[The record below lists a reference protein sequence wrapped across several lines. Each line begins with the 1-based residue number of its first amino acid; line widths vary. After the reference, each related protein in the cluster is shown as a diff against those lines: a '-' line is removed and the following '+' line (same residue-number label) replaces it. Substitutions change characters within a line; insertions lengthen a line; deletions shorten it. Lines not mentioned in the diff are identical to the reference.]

1 MTTLTL
7 RFDGASRG
15 NPGKGSSAAVLFDGT
30 GTCIG
35 QAYRR
40 LEGKVTNN
48 EAEYTGLLAGLR
60 LLCSMQSSMPGIGGA
75 ALIVEGDSKLVIE
88 QVFGSWKCKDAR
100 MKALAGAAKDL
111 VNDLKASGFRTIQS
125 RWIPRERNSA
135 ADALCNAA
143 LDDPTKKSGPDEWF
157 VLGAAGAGGGNG
169 NSKVKGPIS
178 TPKQMSIVD
187 HLGGKMDLEVCAHN
201 VPMKGPSVA
210 PLIASPPQPPVA
222 TPSSFFPM
230 ASSSKFKV
238 HLRHPDAIMPKRATS
253 KDAGCDVHAVE
264 DKVIPAGKR
273 GLVSTGLTLEIPDDS
288 YVRVAPRSGLSCKH
302 GIDIGAGVVDAGYT
316 GIVHALVINNGTED
330 FVVTKGDRIAQIIV
344 ERIYMQTWTQA
355 EEGALEA
362 VMATSTRGE
371 GGFGSTGV

>member
-1 MTTLTL
+1 MTAMGSTVTL

-40 LEGKVTNN
+40 LDGKVTNN

-60 LLCSMQSSMPGIGGA
+60 LLCSMQSSMQGVSA
-75 ALIVEGDSKLVIE
+75 ASLIVEGDSKLVIE

-100 MKALAGAAKDL
+100 MKALAGAAKEL
-111 VNDLKASGFRTIQS
+111 VQSLKASGFKTVQS

-157 VLGAAGAGGGNG
+157 VLGAGGGNG
-169 NSKVKGPIS
+169 KAKGPIS

-210 PLIASPPQPPVA
+210 PSQPAP

-230 ASSSKFKV
+230 AASSATKLKV
-238 HLRHPDAIMPKRATS
+238 HLRHPDAVMPKRATP

-264 DKVIPAGKR
+264 DKVIPAGTR

-288 YVRVAPRSGLSCKH
+288 YVRVAPRSGLSCKK

-344 ERIYMQTWTQA
+344 ERIYMQSWTQA

-362 VMATSTRGE
+362 VMALSTRGE

>member
-60 LLCSMQSSMPGIGGA
+60 LMCSMQSSMPGIGGA

-100 MKALAGAAKDL
+100 MKALAGAAKEL
-111 VNDLKASGFRTIQS
+111 VQSLKANGFRTIQS

-143 LDDPTKKSGPDEWF
+143 LDDPTKKSGPDDWF

-169 NSKVKGPIS
+169 NSKVKGAIS
-178 TPKQMSIVD
+178 TPKQMEQRSIVD

-201 VPMKGPSVA
+201 VPMKGPIKA
-210 PLIASPPQPPVA
+210 PAP

-230 ASSSKFKV
+230 AASSANKFKV

-355 EEGALEA
+355 EEGAIEA

>member
-1 MTTLTL
+1 
-7 RFDGASRG
+7 
-15 NPGKGSSAAVLFDGT
+15 
-30 GTCIG
+30 
-35 QAYRR
+35 
-40 LEGKVTNN
+40 
-48 EAEYTGLLAGLR
+48 
-60 LLCSMQSSMPGIGGA
+60 
-75 ALIVEGDSKLVIE
+75 
-88 QVFGSWKCKDAR
+88 
-100 MKALAGAAKDL
+100 
-111 VNDLKASGFRTIQS
+111 
-125 RWIPRERNSA
+125 
-135 ADALCNAA
+135 
-143 LDDPTKKSGPDEWF
+143 
-157 VLGAAGAGGGNG
+157 
-169 NSKVKGPIS
+169 
-178 TPKQMSIVD
+178 
-187 HLGGKMDLEVCAHN
+187 MDLEVCAHN

-210 PLIASPPQPPVA
+210 QPQQPAP

-230 ASSSKFKV
+230 AASSATKFKV

>member
-1 MTTLTL
+1 MTTITL

-15 NPGKGSSAAVLFDGT
+15 NPGKGSSAAVLFDGA
-30 GTCIG
+30 GACLG

-40 LEGKVTNN
+40 LDGSVTNN

-60 LLCSMQSSMPGIGGA
+60 LLCSKELSGMC
-75 ALIVEGDSKLVIE
+75 LVVEGDSKLVIE

-100 MKALAGAAKDL
+100 MKALAGAAKEL
-111 VNDLKASGFRTIQS
+111 VRELKDVRGFRTIQS

-157 VLGAAGAGGGNG
+157 VVANAGKA
-169 NSKVKGPIS
+169 PIS
-178 TPKQMSIVD
+178 KGSINVPKQLSIVD
-187 HLGGKMDLEVCAHN
+187 HLGGKMDLEVCAHDM
-201 VPMKGPSVA
+201 PTLTKGPLA
-210 PLIASPPQPPVA
+210 PPKQPP
-222 TPSSFFPM
+222 TPSPFFPM
-230 ASSSKFKV
+230 ATSSTTSFKV
-238 HLRHPDAIMPKRATS
+238 HLRHPDAVMPKRATP

-264 DKVIPAGKR
+264 DKVIPAGTR

-288 YVRVAPRSGLSCKH
+288 YVRVAPRSGLSCKK

-355 EEGALEA
+355 EEGALQA

-371 GGFGSTGV
+371 GGFGSTGRV

>member
-1 MTTLTL
+1 MTTTLTL

-40 LEGKVTNN
+40 LDGKVTNN

-111 VNDLKASGFRTIQS
+111 VQSLKASGFRTIQS

-143 LDDPTKKSGPDEWF
+143 LDDPTKKSGPDDWF
-157 VLGAAGAGGGNG
+157 VLGAGGGNG
-169 NSKVKGPIS
+169 KGPIS

-201 VPMKGPSVA
+201 VPMKGPSVQPP
-210 PLIASPPQPPVA
+210 PLHPPTPASP
-222 TPSSFFPM
+222 FFPM
-230 ASSSKFKV
+230 AASSANKFKV
-238 HLRHPDAIMPKRATS
+238 HLRHPDAVMPKRATS

-264 DKVIPAGKR
+264 DKVIPAGMR

-371 GGFGSTGV
+371 GGFGSTGRV